1 MIERYGRW
9 WEYVYAITLVF
20 TLTQGPVYKI
30 WRTAEFYTP
39 VPINP
44 TWQATFMA
52 VQIPALM
59 LLARRGLRREFVWG
73 PFIPLAGLLTWM
85 LLSVTWTN
93 LSRYASIDALALTVT
108 AGAGLYV
115 GSRFSSRQLIVV
127 VSIAMQIGVALSY
140 LAVQRS
146 WTESIDPEGNWTG
159 IYFNRNS
166 LGPVAML
173 GLVTSC
179 ALAVS
184 LWRSR
189 SKPFHVS
196 LLIVSCVV
204 IVLDAVVYL
213 RSGSSTSIAAAVV
226 GLLSVGVWLVIG
238 QWHHKTGAPIE
249 AIQRVVY
256 PAFVSFVLLIA
267 WVGFRYQTNIV
278 SWFGK
283 ADFFNGRSAL
293 WHFSWTGFLER
304 PIVGWGWR
312 AAWSTPEFLKRDL
325 WWTTSGASWSHN
337 GFLEVLLG
345 GGIIG
350 GLLFAGYVLWSGQR
364 VIATIVSIPSETWR
378 VGMAIFVLVACTQ
391 EVFIIGNH
399 FLWLLLVAVLT
410 PQSAMKSELRPA
422 DDSRPQSANQAPLTT
437 RTESFDRLSRER

>member
-9 WEYVYAITLVF
+9 WEHLYAIGLIF

-44 TWQATFMA
+44 TWQATFLA

-59 LLARRGLRREFVWG
+59 LLTRRGLKRDFITG
-73 PFIPLAGLLTWM
+73 PFVALVGLLGWM
-85 LLSVTWTN
+85 MLSVTWTN
-93 LSRYASIDALALTVT
+93 LSRYSAIDALSLAVT

-115 GSRFSSRQLIVV
+115 GSRFSSRQLVV
-127 VSIAMQIGVALSY
+127 LLSIAMQIGVVLSY
-140 LAVQRS
+140 VAVKRS
-146 WTESIDPEGNWTG
+146 WSESIDGDANWVG

-173 GLVTSC
+173 GIITCVLI
-179 ALAVS
+179 AIS
-184 LWRSR
+184 LWRAKEFAYR
-189 SKPFHVS
+189 FH
-196 LLIVSCVV
+196 LLAVV
-204 IVLDAVVYL
+204 ALAILLDAVVYL
-213 RSGSSTSIAAAVV
+213 RSGSSTSVGAAVV
-226 GLLSVGVWLVIG
+226 AVIAGVVWLVVG
-238 QWHHKTGAPIE
+238 YWQSTSQAPIR
-249 AIQRVVY
+249 AIERVIY
-256 PAFVSFVLLIA
+256 PAFVVFTLLVA
-267 WVGFRYQTNIV
+267 WVGFRYQTTIIG
-278 SWFGK
+278 WFGK

-293 WHFSWTGFLER
+293 WHYSWTGFLDR
-304 PIVGWGWR
+304 PILGWGWR

-325 WWTTSGASWSHN
+325 WWTTSGALWSHN

-350 GLLFAGYVLWSGQR
+350 GALCATYILWAGQR
-364 VIATIVSIPSETWR
+364 IIGLAVSIPSETWR
-378 VGMAIFVLVACTQ
+378 VAMAMFVLVACTQ

-410 PQSAMKSELRPA
+410 PQTINRSVQLPRGELHPR
-422 DDSRPQSANQAPLTT
+422 
-437 RTESFDRLSRER
+437 

>member
-9 WEYVYAITLVF
+9 WEYVYAIALVF

-59 LLARRGLRREFVWG
+59 LLARRGLRRDFVAG
-73 PFIPLAGLLTWM
+73 PLLPLVGLLAWM
-85 LLSVTWTN
+85 ALSVSWTN
-93 LSRYASIDALALTVT
+93 LSRYASIDAVALAVT
-108 AGAGLYV
+108 AGAGLYL
-115 GSRFSSRQLIVV
+115 GSRFTSRQIVV
-127 VSIAMQIGVALSY
+127 IVSFAMHCGVLLSY
-140 LAVQRS
+140 IAAKRS
-146 WTESIDPEGNWTG
+146 WSESIDGDGNWVG

-173 GLVTSC
+173 GLITGV
-179 ALAVS
+179 LIAVS
-184 LWRSR
+184 LWRAR
-189 SKPFHVS
+189 EFAYRFH
-196 LLIVSCVV
+196 LLALVLLS
-204 IVLDAVVYL
+204 IVLDVVVYI
-213 RSGSSTSIAAAVV
+213 RSGSSTSVGAAVV
-226 GLLSVGVWLVIG
+226 AIITGITWLIVGSW
-238 QWHHKTGAPIE
+238 QMKSQAPIQ
-249 AIQRVVY
+249 AIERVVY
-256 PAFVSFVLLIA
+256 PVFVVFTLLVA
-267 WVGFRYQTNIV
+267 WVGFRYQTTIIG
-278 SWFGK
+278 WFGK

-293 WHFSWTGFLER
+293 WHYSWTGFLDR
-304 PIVGWGWR
+304 PFVGWGWR

-337 GFLEVLLG
+337 GFLEILLG
-345 GGIIG
+345 GGIVG

-364 VIATIVSIPSETWR
+364 IIGLAVSAPSETWR
-378 VGMAIFVLVACTQ
+378 VAMAMFVLVACTQ

-410 PQSAMKSELRPA
+410 PQTVSRSAQLPAGDLHRP
-422 DDSRPQSANQAPLTT
+422 
-437 RTESFDRLSRER
+437 

>member
-9 WEYVYAITLVF
+9 WEHVYAIGLIF

-44 TWQATFMA
+44 TWQATFLA

-59 LLARRGLRREFVWG
+59 LLARRGLKREFTVG
-73 PFIPLAGLLTWM
+73 PLVALAGLLGWM
-85 LLSVTWTN
+85 MLSVTWTN
-93 LSRYASIDALALTVT
+93 LSRYASIDAVALAVT

-115 GSRFSSRQLIVV
+115 GSRFSSRQLVV
-127 VSIAMQIGVALSY
+127 LVSLAMQVGVLLSY
-140 LAVQRS
+140 VAVKRT
-146 WTESIDPEGNWTG
+146 WTESVDSEGNWTG

-173 GLVTSC
+173 GLITCC

-189 SKPFHVS
+189 RQPFHLS
-196 LLIVSCVV
+196 LFVVSCLV
-204 IVLDAVVYL
+204 IILDGLVYL
-213 RSGSSTSIAAAVV
+213 RSGSSTSIGAAVV
-226 GLLSVGVWLVIG
+226 ALLSVAVWIVIG
-238 QWHHKTGAPIE
+238 RWHQRTSAPVE

-256 PAFVSFVLLIA
+256 PAFVGFVLLIA
-267 WVGFRYQTNIV
+267 WVGFRYQANIV

-345 GGIIG
+345 GGIVG
-350 GLLFAGYVLWSGQR
+350 GLLFATYVLWSGQR
-364 VIATIVSIPSETWR
+364 VIATVVSIPSEAWR
-378 VGMAIFVLVACTQ
+378 VGMAMFILVACTQ
-391 EVFIIGNH
+391 EVFVIGNH

-410 PQSAMKSELRPA
+410 PQNAMKSGQRQG
-422 DDSRPQSANQAPLTT
+422 DGSRQMSAVRSTPSV
-437 RTESFDRLSRER
+437 RDESFDRP